1 MSEFGDFPPA
11 SGNQNTSNNN
21 TNQQGTG
28 TWERKVLED
37 LAFAS
42 LKEQRKSRR
51 WGYFFKGLM
60 FLYLFAVLMLMIPSG
75 ELPMHKTKH
84 TALVEI
90 NGEISA
96 TSEAN
101 ADTIVSGIR
110 DAFKNTN
117 AQGLILR
124 MNTPGGSPVQAGIIN
139 DEIKRLQATRP
150 DFPVY
155 AVIQDV
161 CASGGYYIAVAA
173 KAIYADKASI
183 VGSIGVRMDSFGF
196 TGLIEKVGVERRSV
210 TAGENKAFLDPFLPM
225 KEADLTF
232 AHQMLNT
239 IHQQFIDVVKEGR
252 GDRLKDDPRLF
263 TGLFWSGEQ
272 ALPLGLIDG
281 LANSSTVARDIIGA
295 EEIVDYTLRPDYFD
309 RFAGKLGA
317 SISQLLL
324 NSSNVSI
331 R

>member
-1 MSEFGDFPPA
+1 MATFGDFPNSNA
-11 SGNQNTSNNN
+11 NNMSGTPND
-21 TNQQGTG
+21 QGS
-28 TWERKVLED
+28 WERKVLED
-37 LAFAS
+37 LAFAA
-42 LKEQRKSRR
+42 LNEQRKNRR
-51 WGYFFKGLM
+51 WGYVFKGLM
-60 FLYLFAVLMLMIPSG
+60 FVYLMAVLMLMIPSD
-75 ELPMHKTKH
+75 ELPIYDEEH

-90 NGEISA
+90 NGVIA
-96 TSEAN
+96 ADAEAN
-101 ADTIVSGIR
+101 ADTIVTGIR
-110 DAFKNTN
+110 DAFDSPN

-124 MNTPGGSPVQAGIIN
+124 LNTPGGSPVQAGIIN
-139 DEIKRLQATRP
+139 DELQRLQQSRP

-173 KAIYADKASI
+173 KEIYADKASI

-196 TGLIEKVGVERRSV
+196 TETIEKLGIERRSL

-225 KEADLTF
+225 RDQDIKH
-232 AHQMLNT
+232 AHNMLDN
-239 IHQQFIDVVKEGR
+239 IHQQFIDVVKAGR
-252 GDRLKDDPRLF
+252 GDRLADDPRLF

-295 EEIVDYTLRPDYFD
+295 EDIIDYTPRPNYLD

-317 SISQLLL
+317 TISETLFQ
-324 NSSNVSI
+324 SSSMSV

>member
-1 MSEFGDFPPA
+1 MATFGDFPNPSA
-11 SGNQNTSNNN
+11 NNMNNN
-21 TNQQGTG
+21 ANEQS

-37 LAFAS
+37 LAFAA
-42 LKEQRKSRR
+42 LKEQRTSRR
-51 WGYFFKGLM
+51 WGYVFKGLM
-60 FLYLFAVLMLMIPSG
+60 FVYLVSILILMLPSG
-75 ELPMHKTKH
+75 DLPAHTEQH

-90 NGEISA
+90 NGVIA
-96 TSEAN
+96 ADAEAN
-101 ADTIVSGIR
+101 ADTIVTGIR
-110 DAFKNTN
+110 DAFDSPN

-124 MNTPGGSPVQAGIIN
+124 LNTPGGSPVQSGIIN
-139 DEIKRLQATRP
+139 DEIKRLQEIRP

-173 KAIYADKASI
+173 DEIYADKASI

-196 TGLIEKVGVERRSV
+196 TETIAKLGIERRSL
-210 TAGENKAFLDPFLPM
+210 TAGENKSFLDPFLPM
-225 KEADLTF
+225 KEKDIKH
-232 AHQMLNT
+232 AHNMLNN
-239 IHQQFIDVVKEGR
+239 IHQQFIDVVKAGR
-252 GDRLKDDPRLF
+252 GERLSDDPRLF

-281 LANSSTVARDIIGA
+281 LANSSTVARDVIGA
-295 EEIVDYTLRPDYFD
+295 EDIIDYTPRPNYLD

-317 SISQLLL
+317 TLSQTLFQ
-324 NSSNVSI
+324 SSSLSV